1 MSVRSSVPSCV
12 DPLWRICLGRGDDAE
27 TDKEEQADGNER
39 NRVRS
44 SFQSL
49 PFWMGIAVTPS

>member
-44 SFQSL
+44 SFQ
-49 PFWMGIAVTPS
+49 